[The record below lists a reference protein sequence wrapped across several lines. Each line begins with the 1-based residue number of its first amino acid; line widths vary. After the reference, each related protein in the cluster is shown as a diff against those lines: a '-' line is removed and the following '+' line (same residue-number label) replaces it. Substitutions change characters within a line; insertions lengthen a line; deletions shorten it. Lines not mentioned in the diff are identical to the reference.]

1 MLLFGNLPIAMCQ
14 IIVKTKT
21 LEKKLRPGQFGT
33 VLGKTCYEG
42 SASRKKSGF
51 LSTPAF
57 KSTTWTEEIL
67 LTLR

>member
-1 MLLFGNLPIAMCQ
+1 MLLSGNLLVAPRPVV
-14 IIVKTKT
+14 VKTKT

-51 LSTPAF
+51 LSTPSF
-57 KSTTWTEEIL
+57 
-67 LTLR
+67 